1 VPGQQQQQPGRT
13 FMDRAHSKSHD
24 ENQIASNGATANAN
38 ANATDTNPE
47 EEANR
52 ETEINNPAGE

>member
-1 VPGQQQQQPGRT
+1 VPGQQQQPGRT

-24 ENQIASNGATANAN
+24 ENQIASNGAA

>member
-1 VPGQQQQQPGRT
+1 VPGQQQQPGRT

-38 ANATDTNPE
+38 ATDTNPE